1 MTEQD
6 TLLSPEQ
13 VFSRLDIPVGAQQ
26 LVVGYSGG
34 LDSHVLLHLLSRYAF
49 DHLPSIRVLAIHVNH
64 GLNSNARNWAEHCR
78 GVCEQLGVGYHLVE
92 LDARAPQ
99 GESQEAWARQLR
111 YEALVRF
118 IGVDDVLFT
127 AHHQDDMAETLL
139 IQLFRGAGP
148 AGLAAMPMQAR
159 FGAGRHYRP
168 LLACPRAG
176 LLRYAQEYKLVWIE
190 DDSNQDPRYDRNL
203 IRNTILPGIRQRWP
217 GITQTLY
224 RAARHQA
231 DASSLLDDLAD
242 IDLKTCRSGV
252 DTRLSVSQLLGMSSR
267 ARAANTLRRWIRLLG
282 FPVPN
287 ERQLNQIFS
296 GVLGAGPDATPCVS
310 WEGTELRRY
319 RDSLF
324 ITAPLPPPPDPDHV
338 TDWDLNKSCKL
349 SLGCLTA
356 TRTRGEGI
364 RTSQCENDTL
374 RIRFR
379 QGNETLV
386 LAGHHHTLRKLCQQY
401 AIPSC
406 YRDHMP
412 LLYIGDSLVCVP
424 GIAIAEEYRARGEEY
439 GWQVDWS
446 ESVNIHLQYTV
457 NYPGPDT
464 LDV

>member
-1 MTEQD
+1 MSEQD
-6 TLLSPEQ
+6 ILLSPEQ
-13 VFSRLDIPVGAQQ
+13 VFSTLDMPVGAKQ

-34 LDSHVLLHLLSRYAF
+34 LDSHVLLHLLSRYAH
-49 DHLPSIRVLAIHVNH
+49 DHFPSVRVLAIHVNH
-64 GLNSNARNWAEHCR
+64 GLNRNARNWADHCR
-78 GVCEQLGVGYHLVE
+78 GVCEQLGAAYHLVE

-118 IGVDDVLFT
+118 VGVDDVLFT

-159 FGAGRHYRP
+159 FGAGWHYRP
-168 LLACPRAG
+168 LLAFPRAE
-176 LLRYAQEYKLVWIE
+176 LHRYAREYNLVWIE
-190 DDSNQDPRYDRNL
+190 DDSNQDPKYDRNL
-203 IRNTILPGIRQRWP
+203 LRNTILPGIRQRWS

-231 DASSLLDDLAD
+231 DASGLLDDLAD

-252 DTRLSVSQLLGMSSR
+252 DTRLSVSQLRGISR
-267 ARAANTLRRWIRLLG
+267 ARAANTLRRWIRLQG

-296 GVLGAGPDATPCVS
+296 GVLGAGPDATPCVC
-310 WEGTELRRY
+310 WQGTELRRY

-324 ITAPLPPPPDPDHV
+324 ITVPLPPPPDQGLV
-338 TDWDLNKSCKL
+338 TNWDLNRPSRL
-349 SLGCLTA
+349 PLGNLMA
-356 TRTRGEGI
+356 TRIQGEGI
-364 RTSQCENDTL
+364 RISQCENDTL

-379 QGNETLV
+379 QGNETLF
-386 LAGHHHTLRKLCQQY
+386 LAGHHHPLRKLCQQH

-412 LLYIGDSLVCVP
+412 LLYIGDILVCVP
-424 GIAIAEEYRARGEEY
+424 GIAIADEYRARDEEQ

-446 ESVNIHLQYTV
+446 ESVNIQSQYTV
-457 NYPGPDT
+457 NYPG
-464 LDV
+464 LDALDI